1 MYIKRSKTMNVK
13 YPLIAL
19 LAILFS
25 VQSYAQEET
34 VKSTSL
40 GIITNFDVFDEVSFG
55 DQTNQFLLSLY
66 VDRDVNSR
74 FSLGLRAG
82 VSREVLGFGTHWY
95 PDSPEYYGLEL
106 FSRINVHNTKRFEV
120 YARPSVAYQLSNF
133 EYWKLIK
140 TAADLGISYD
150 LKSRFNLILEKEVIS
165 YNYLKNYDY
174 STQEI
179 YFNSF
184 LEGFRAGIEFEF

>member
-1 MYIKRSKTMNVK
+1 MNVK
-13 YPLIAL
+13 FPLIAL
-19 LAILFS
+19 LAVFFS
-25 VQSYAQEET
+25 LHSYAQEET

-40 GIITNFDVFDEVSFG
+40 GITTNFDVFDEVSFG

>member
-13 YPLIAL
+13 FPLIAL
-19 LAILFS
+19 LAVFFS
-25 VQSYAQEET
+25 LHSYAQEET

-40 GIITNFDVFDEVSFG
+40 GITTNFDVFDEVSFG

>member
-19 LAILFS
+19 LAVFFS
-25 VQSYAQEET
+25 LHSYAQEET
-34 VKSTSL
+34 SKKTSL
-40 GIITNFDVFDEVSFG
+40 GIATNFDFFRDVSFG

-66 VDRDVNSR
+66 VDRDVTSR
-74 FSLGLRAG
+74 ISLGLKAG
-82 VSREVLGFGTHWY
+82 VSKEVLGFGFSWH
-95 PDSPEYYGLEL
+95 PDFIKYYGLEL
-106 FSRINVHNTKRFEV
+106 FSRINIHNSKRFEV

>member
-1 MYIKRSKTMNVK
+1 MNVK

-19 LAILFS
+19 LAVFFS
-25 VQSYAQEET
+25 FHSYAQEET
-34 VKSTSL
+34 SKTTSL
-40 GIITNFDVFDEVSFG
+40 GIATNFDVFEEVSFG

-66 VDRDVNSR
+66 VDRDINTC
-74 FSLGLRAG
+74 FSLGLKAG
-82 VSREVLGFGTHWY
+82 VSKEVLGFGFSWH
-95 PDSPEYYGLEL
+95 PDFIKYYGLEL
-106 FSRINVHNTKRFEV
+106 FSRINFYDTKRFDFYV
-120 YARPSVAYQLSNF
+120 RPSVNYQLSNI
-133 EYWKLIK
+133 EGSKLIK

-150 LKSRFNLILEKEVIS
+150 LKSRFNLILEKEVFS

-174 STQEI
+174 SNQEI